1 MRVDDKAAFSALYER
16 YCGLVYNYLSGFLKD
31 PVATEDLAHEV
42 FIKLWEVR
50 NRLDVQT
57 SFEAYLL
64 RTCRNSA
71 ITALKKTRVD
81 SRLAQAAIKY
91 LESLPASALQPTTTL
106 EKYDRLLD
114 EAVASLSPQRRKIF
128 LLCREEGKTY
138 EQVAREMGLSINTV
152 KEHMKDALKA
162 LRTFLGERGE
172 LAFFFFLLHYFQ

>member
-1 MRVDDKAAFSALYER
+1 MRTDDKAAFSALYER
-16 YCGLVYNYLSGFLKD
+16 YSNLVYNYLSGFLKD
-31 PVATEDLAHEV
+31 PALTEDLAHEV
-42 FIKLWEVR
+42 FIKLWEIR
-50 NRLDVQT
+50 HRLDIQT

-71 ITALKKTRVD
+71 ITALKKIRVD

-91 LESLPASALQPTTTL
+91 LESLPASALQTTTTL

-114 EAVASLSPQRRKIF
+114 EAVASLPPQRRKIF

-138 EQVAREMGLSINTV
+138 EQVATELGLSINTV

-172 LAFFFFLLHYFQ
+172 LAFFLFLVHYFQ